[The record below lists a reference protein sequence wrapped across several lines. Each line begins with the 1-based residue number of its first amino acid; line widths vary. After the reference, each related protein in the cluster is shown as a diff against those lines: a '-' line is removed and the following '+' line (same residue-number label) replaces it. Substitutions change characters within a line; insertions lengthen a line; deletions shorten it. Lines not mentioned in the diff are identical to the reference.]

1 MYEYIKGE
9 IIELTPTNAI
19 IEASGIG
26 YNLLI
31 SLRSY
36 EDLHK
41 KSNAI
46 IYIQQYAIRDELPIF
61 FGFSTKEER
70 GIFRLLIGV
79 SGVGGNTARTI
90 LSTYNVIELQQI
102 ISSSNTAM
110 LKKVKGLGIK
120 TAEKV
125 IVELRDKITNV
136 DTTALGDSSSTGIYS
151 SDTYSE
157 ALSALIMLGFKKDA
171 SQKVIKQI
179 METDNNISVEEV
191 IKKSLKNL

>member
-9 IIELTPTNAI
+9 IIELTPTNI
-19 IEASGIG
+19 ILESSAIG

-36 EDLHK
+36 EDFHTK
-41 KSNAI
+41 TQATV
-46 IYIQQYAIRDELPIF
+46 YVQQYAIRDELPIL

-102 ISSSNTAM
+102 ISTSNTAM
-110 LKKVKGLGIK
+110 LKRVKGLGIK

-136 DTTALGDSSSTGIYS
+136 DTTALGESSSTGIYS

-157 ALSALIMLGFKKDA
+157 ALSALVMLGFKKEA
-171 SQKVIKQI
+171 SQKVIKQV
-179 METDNNISVEEV
+179 METDHTISVEEV